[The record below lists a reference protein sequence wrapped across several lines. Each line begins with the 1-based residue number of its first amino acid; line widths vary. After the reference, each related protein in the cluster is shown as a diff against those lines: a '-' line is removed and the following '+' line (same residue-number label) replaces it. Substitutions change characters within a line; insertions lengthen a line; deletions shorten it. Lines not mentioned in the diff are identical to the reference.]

1 MTNYA
6 ISVARSG
13 QSDIPKETE
22 QVYTLIITVLDR
34 PGAVDRIV
42 NALRRRRANMQTFVM
57 GRAEAAATLRISVMV
72 TDSEVGI
79 DHLTEQ
85 IRKIVDVQQ
94 ATHIPAQQA
103 VIRELALIQ
112 VKSTVA
118 NFNEIIELGRRF
130 GAYTVDITP
139 ETITL
144 EVAGSVEQVES
155 FLSQMHHYGVRD
167 VARSGRVAIARGEAN
182 Q

>member
-6 ISVARSG
+6 MSVARSG

-34 PGAVDRIV
+34 PGAIDRIV

-57 GRAEAAATLRISVMV
+57 GRAEAATTMRISVMV

-85 IRKIVDVQQ
+85 IRKIVDVQH
-94 ATHIPAQQA
+94 AIHVPVQQA
-103 VIRELALIQ
+103 VVRELALIQ
-112 VKSTVA
+112 VNSTAA
-118 NFNEIIELGRRF
+118 NLNEIIDYGRRF

-139 ETITL
+139 DAITF
-144 EVAGSVEQVES
+144 EVAGSVEQVEA
-155 FLSQMHHYGVRD
+155 FIKHMHHYGVRD

-182 Q
+182 K

>member
-6 ISVARSG
+6 MSVARSG

-57 GRAEAAATLRISVMV
+57 GRAEAPATLRISVMV

-139 ETITL
+139 EAITL

-155 FLSQMHHYGVRD
+155 FISQMHHYGVRD

>member
-1 MTNYA
+1 MTNNTVA
-6 ISVARSG
+6 IARSG

-22 QVYTLIITVLDR
+22 QVYAIIITIIDR

-57 GRAEAAATLRISVMV
+57 GRAETPAALRISVMV

-94 ATHIPAQQA
+94 AMHIPVQQA
-103 VIRELALIQ
+103 VVRELALVQ
-112 VKSTVA
+112 VKSSVA
-118 NFNEIIELGRRF
+118 NFNEIIELGQRF
-130 GAYTVDITP
+130 NATTVDVTP
-139 ETITL
+139 EMITL
-144 EVAGSVEQVES
+144 EIAGNVEQVES
-155 FLSQMHHYGVRD
+155 FITQMHRYGICD
-167 VARSGRVAIARGEAN
+167 VARSGRVTVARGAAN
-182 Q
+182 K